1 MRSFEM
7 PSTHPSEFVRRVR
20 SGLAERGYDRH
31 LSVSLD
37 GDRLTV
43 TFRWMGTTSFDYR
56 ITESGDGFR
65 ADLTSRRI
73 SPLHAAFIDRF
84 ERYFEQALDELG
96 AKTV

>member
-7 PSTHPSEFVRRVR
+7 SSTTPSEFVRKVR
-20 SGLAERGYDRH
+20 AGLAERGYDRR

-43 TFRWMGTTSFDYR
+43 TFSWMGTTSFGYR

-65 ADLTSRRI
+65 ADLTRRRI
-73 SPLHAAFIDRF
+73 SPLHAAFTDRF
-84 ERYFEQALDELG
+84 ERYFERALSEVG
-96 AKTV
+96 AKVI

>member
-7 PSTHPSEFVRRVR
+7 SSIKPSELVRKVR
-20 SGLAERGYDRH
+20 AGLAERGYDRN

-43 TFRWMGTTSFDYR
+43 TFHWMGTTSFDYR

-65 ADLTSRRI
+65 ADLMSRRI
-73 SPLHAAFIDRF
+73 SPLHAAFTDRL
-84 ERYFEQALDELG
+84 EHYFEQALDELG
-96 AKTV
+96 AKIV

>member
-7 PSTHPSEFVRRVR
+7 SSIKPSEFVRKVR
-20 SGLAERGYDRH
+20 AGLAERGYDRH

-43 TFRWMGTTSFDYR
+43 TFHWMGTTSFDYW

-65 ADLTSRRI
+65 ADLVSRRI
-73 SPLHAAFIDRF
+73 SPLHAAFTDRF
-84 ERYFEQALDELG
+84 EHHFEQALGELG
-96 AKTV
+96 AKIV